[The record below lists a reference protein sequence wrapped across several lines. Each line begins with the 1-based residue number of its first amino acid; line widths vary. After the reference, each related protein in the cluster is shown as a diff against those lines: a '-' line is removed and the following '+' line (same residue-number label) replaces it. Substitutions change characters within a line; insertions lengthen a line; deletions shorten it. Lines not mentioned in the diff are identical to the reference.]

1 MILTFFKDYWPVECL
16 SVFVQYFLM
25 SRARFCTSPGMSQT
39 TCSFYCIQL
48 GATWYPFLFLP
59 VVLAI
64 TTWLRWYL
72 PGTYVLPFVINRY
85 FFREWLW
92 KYVKSSS
99 VHYHTLSLTVIDVS
113 HMYNI
118 LQQRKLPNYGFDF
131 SLTIILSAGRKSF
144 IFSQF
149 VYSLIYLCQCGLK
162 RFLSSSIIYF
172 DAQPIPR
179 MASGSYFW
187 PASVPSIIHWALPYI
202 LVQSVPGS
210 PCPSHA
216 LALE

>member
-1 MILTFFKDYWPVECL
+1 M
-16 SVFVQYFLM
+16 
-25 SRARFCTSPGMSQT
+25 
-39 TCSFYCIQL
+39 
-48 GATWYPFLFLP
+48 
-59 VVLAI
+59 VLAI

-99 VHYHTLSLTVIDVS
+99 VHYHTLSLTVIDIS

-118 LQQRKLPNYGFDF
+118 LQQCKLPNYGFDF
-131 SLTIILSAGRKSF
+131 SLTIILSPGRKSF

-162 RFLSSSIIYF
+162 DFYPVQLFILMLSQSQGWPVGVTSGRHLCPPSFTEHFLTSWTKCSRLTLSF
-172 DAQPIPR
+172 
-179 MASGSYFW
+179 
-187 PASVPSIIHWALPYI
+187 
-202 LVQSVPGS
+202 
-210 PCPSHA
+210 PCPSPGISHFSPKPW
-216 LALE
+216 